1 MGVCSSQK
9 QKRPHQHKKN
19 SSNIA
24 VDQIPEETEQVFKQE
39 KPIERLLIEGNT
51 SKIRELIEKR
61 EIDVNAYDYEGSIM
75 TILHKAVQKTDNPDI
90 IELILSKGAFVDAEE
105 KETGNTAIMIASI
118 DYKDDIVKVLLKYS
132 PNLEKKNKKGQH
144 IFTFLKFFFSDKQ
157 GIKQTDLSP
166 DQKYRVDKILK
177 MLNEYKRSRNVEN
190 LDDEENG
197 KYNRRN
203 KKSNDDS
210 GFENPKF

>member
-9 QKRPHQHKKN
+9 EKRPHQHKKM
-19 SSNIA
+19 SSNIG
-24 VDQIPEETEQVFKQE
+24 VDQIPEETEPVFKQE
-39 KPIERLLIEGNT
+39 KPIERFLKEGST
-51 SKIRELIEKR
+51 TKIRELIEKR

-75 TILHKAVQKTDNPDI
+75 TILHKAVQKTDNPEL
-90 IELILSKGAFVDAEE
+90 IELILSKGAYVDAEE
-105 KETGNTAIMIASI
+105 KETGNTALMIASI

-132 PNLEKKNKKGQH
+132 PNLEKKNKKGQN

-166 DQKYRVDKILK
+166 DQKFRVDKILR

-197 KYNRRN
+197 KYNGRN
-203 KKSNDDS
+203 YKGNDDS